1 MGAPRLFTVP
11 EAEATLPLVRRI
23 VGDLLIT
30 PALRAAREDL
40 TQEAEQINGFL
51 LELEQ
56 IGCAFKGFDAGLIDF
71 YGLLDDRLIFLCWR
85 YGEDRIS
92 HWHEVD
98 AGFADRQPIAAHLL
112 HEHLTS

>member
-1 MGAPRLFTVP
+1 MAKAKFERTKPHVNIGTIGHIDHGKT
-11 EAEATLPLVRRI
+11 TLTAA
-23 VGDLLIT
+23 IT
-30 PALRAAREDL
+30 KVLH
-40 TQEAEQINGFL
+40 
-51 LELEQ
+51 
-56 IGCAFKGFDAGLIDF
+56 DAGLIDF

-85 YGEDRIS
+85 YGEERIS